1 MRLTHYLL
9 LTLLATAAVAQNSD
23 FNYYPSFAEPQGGTE
38 IHILATSSSGSL
50 RFTDPQVFFGDVP
63 SPRVTLLNAYQADA
77 VVPAHAIGIVAVTV
91 RDHGALLKSLGQ
103 FIFAPKSEEIIIPI
117 AIQPISAAY
126 GTRWVS
132 DISVFNDSD
141 DSVAIGPE
149 ICSSIGRAYVCDPP
163 PARVPPHSSMRIEP
177 WSVYADYPFMILHP
191 PADHVGNLHFTV
203 RLRETSRDPDGP
215 GTEIPVL
222 RTKDFQQKQVWL
234 PSIPTSTRFRAN
246 LRVFTRASIITVR
259 VKDNTTGELLAQ
271 REIRRLIP
279 TDGDSFGTL
288 TFNDLFEAPVVRA
301 HEKVRIEVESGSE
314 VWSPSVFLP
323 VWAMVTLTDNESQ
336 RVQVFTPQ

>member
-1 MRLTHYLL
+1 MRLSHYLL
-9 LTLLATAAVAQNSD
+9 LTLLATAAAAQNND

-50 RFTDPQVFFGDVP
+50 RFTAPQVFFGDVP

-77 VVPAHAIGIVAVTV
+77 VVPAHAIGIVSVTV
-91 RDHGALLKSLGQ
+91 RDNGALLKSLGK
-103 FIFAPKSEEIIIPI
+103 FVFAPASEEIIIPI
-117 AIQPISAAY
+117 AIQPTSAAY
-126 GTRWVS
+126 GTRWMS

-141 DSVAIGPE
+141 DSVAIDPE
-149 ICSSIGRAYVCDPP
+149 ICSSIGTPYVCNPP

-177 WSVYADYPFMILHP
+177 RSVYADYPFMALRP
-191 PADHVGNLHFTV
+191 PADHAGNLHFTV

-215 GTEIPVL
+215 GTEIPVI

-246 LRVFTRASIITVR
+246 LRVFTRAATVIVR
-259 VKDNTTGELLAQ
+259 VRDNATGELLLQ
-271 REIRRLIP
+271 REIQRNIP
-279 TDGDSFGTL
+279 TDGDPFITL
-288 TFNDLFEAPVVRA
+288 TFNDLFESPVVRA
-301 HEKVRIEVESGSE
+301 HDKVRIEVESGSE

-336 RVQVFTPQ
+336 RVQIFTPQ